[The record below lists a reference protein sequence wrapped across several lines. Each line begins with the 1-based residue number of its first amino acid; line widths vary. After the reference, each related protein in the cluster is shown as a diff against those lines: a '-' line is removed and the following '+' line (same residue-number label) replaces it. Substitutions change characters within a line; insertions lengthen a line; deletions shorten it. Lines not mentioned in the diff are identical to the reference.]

1 MSKAISEEQSMTDA
15 EAHDLAVIHHGYV
28 KELAKLKWL
37 AESMKVRS
45 NDFCNK
51 CPDIGGLE
59 LLLVG
64 MTESMQ
70 ALNDDLDHCIYKRRN
85 NIEGEE

>member
-1 MSKAISEEQSMTDA
+1 MPDA
-15 EAHDLAVIHHGYV
+15 EAYAHDLAVVHHGYV
-28 KELAKLKWL
+28 KELTKLKWL
-37 AESMKVRS
+37 SSSIVAMSG
-45 NDFCNK
+45 DFCNK

-64 MTESMQ
+64 MTESVQ
-70 ALNDDLDHCIYKRRN
+70 ALNDDLDLCIYKRRN